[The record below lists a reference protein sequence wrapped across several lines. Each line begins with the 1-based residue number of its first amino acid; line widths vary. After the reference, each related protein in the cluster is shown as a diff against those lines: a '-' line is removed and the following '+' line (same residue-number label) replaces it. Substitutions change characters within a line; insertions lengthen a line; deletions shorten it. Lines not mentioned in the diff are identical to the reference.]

1 MSSISEK
8 DLLEEKER
16 LNQTKKVIN
25 EKISDLGQ
33 QLYDKE
39 EKIQEFQK
47 FMWDARHDMDPQEM
61 KSMVAINDV
70 EVNIALSKGKYFQKL
85 FKIQNSPYFGAITFK
100 DSDSDTEKIYIG
112 LTHLE
117 DGEKHLIYDWRAP
130 VSSLFYDYGVGPA
143 RYKAPKGFITGD
155 ITNKRQFKIEDG
167 KLIRVFDNSL
177 NVDDDILQEVLSN
190 SSSEKMKN
198 IVNTIQ
204 QEQNQIIR
212 NVEDKNLIVQ
222 GIAGSGKTSVALHR
236 IAFLLYKIENLQSN
250 NVLIFSPN
258 QVFSEYIS
266 NVLPEL
272 GEDNTMQT
280 TFSDFLTTFI
290 FEYKDVES
298 FTNFVERYYKYNE
311 ANKELVKYKQ
321 SDEIIDHINK
331 YVEAFVN
338 NITFTDKIST
348 HDFEISK
355 EELNYLFKD
364 RYSKFNLYD
373 RIDAICEKLC
383 YLYYKGKKTAK
394 SKIRALLKRTMN
406 VDIDYKK
413 IYMDFYT
420 SEYFIN
426 NYNGKI
432 LPEDINYLK
441 DNKIIKYEDACLF
454 VYIKGLLEGF
464 GYKGNIKEVVI
475 DEAQDYSFLQ
485 YKIIKQ
491 IFKSASFTILGDVNQ
506 TINPY
511 YMYESLNKLSEIF
524 EDTKYL
530 ELTKT
535 YRSSPEIIEYTNKI
549 LNLNHVSAI
558 RDKSNREI
566 LFREEKNNLLEL
578 LTNDIETLFKQNLN
592 VSIITKD
599 DKEAKKIYELLK
611 DKYEYI
617 SLVNS
622 NTVEFS
628 KKLLVIPS
636 YVSKGLEFDSA
647 IIYTE
652 KDNKYTKDEKN
663 LFYVACT
670 RTQHQLI
677 IYNQ

>member
-100 DSDSDTEKIYIG
+100 DSDFDIEKIYIG

-311 ANKELVKYKQ
+311 PNKELVKYKQ

-394 SKIRALLKRTMN
+394 ECEALIISLLEKDEHKNEYVKDLLLKSRN
-406 VDIDYKK
+406 R
-413 IYMDFYT
+413 
-420 SEYFIN
+420 
-426 NYNGKI
+426 
-432 LPEDINYLK
+432 
-441 DNKIIKYEDACLF
+441 
-454 VYIKGLLEGF
+454 
-464 GYKGNIKEVVI
+464 
-475 DEAQDYSFLQ
+475 YSR
-485 YKIIKQ
+485 
-491 IFKSASFTILGDVNQ
+491 LGD
-506 TINPY
+506 
-511 YMYESLNKLSEIF
+511 
-524 EDTKYL
+524 
-530 ELTKT
+530 
-535 YRSSPEIIEYTNKI
+535 IE
-549 LNLNHVSAI
+549 
-558 RDKSNREI
+558 
-566 LFREEKNNLLEL
+566 
-578 LTNDIETLFKQNLN
+578 
-592 VSIITKD
+592 
-599 DKEAKKIYELLK
+599 
-611 DKYEYI
+611 
-617 SLVNS
+617 
-622 NTVEFS
+622 
-628 KKLLVIPS
+628 
-636 YVSKGLEFDSA
+636 
-647 IIYTE
+647 
-652 KDNKYTKDEKN
+652 
-663 LFYVACT
+663 
-670 RTQHQLI
+670 
-677 IYNQ
+677 

>member
-100 DSDSDTEKIYIG
+100 DSDFDIEKIYIG

-311 ANKELVKYKQ
+311 PNKELVKYKQ

-331 YVEAFVN
+331 YAEAFVN

-432 LPEDINYLK
+432 LPEDINCLK

-491 IFKSASFTILGDVNQ
+491 IFKFASFTILGDVNQ

>member
-100 DSDSDTEKIYIG
+100 DSDFDIEKIYIG

-311 ANKELVKYKQ
+311 PNKELVKYKQ

-331 YVEAFVN
+331 YAEAFVN

-441 DNKIIKYEDACLF
+441 NNKIIKYEDACLF

-578 LTNDIETLFKQNLN
+578 LTNDIEILFKQNLN

>member
-100 DSDSDTEKIYIG
+100 DSDFDIEKIYIG

-311 ANKELVKYKQ
+311 PNKELVKYKQ

-432 LPEDINYLK
+432 LPEDINCLK

-491 IFKSASFTILGDVNQ
+491 IFKFASFTILGDVNQ

>member
-1 MSSISEK
+1 M
-8 DLLEEKER
+8 
-16 LNQTKKVIN
+16 
-25 EKISDLGQ
+25 
-33 QLYDKE
+33 
-39 EKIQEFQK
+39 
-47 FMWDARHDMDPQEM
+47 
-61 KSMVAINDV
+61 
-70 EVNIALSKGKYFQKL
+70 
-85 FKIQNSPYFGAITFK
+85 
-100 DSDSDTEKIYIG
+100 
-112 LTHLE
+112 
-117 DGEKHLIYDWRAP
+117 
-130 VSSLFYDYGVGPA
+130 
-143 RYKAPKGFITGD
+143 
-155 ITNKRQFKIEDG
+155 
-167 KLIRVFDNSL
+167 
-177 NVDDDILQEVLSN
+177 
-190 SSSEKMKN
+190 
-198 IVNTIQ
+198 
-204 QEQNQIIR
+204 
-212 NVEDKNLIVQ
+212 
-222 GIAGSGKTSVALHR
+222 
-236 IAFLLYKIENLQSN
+236 
-250 NVLIFSPN
+250 
-258 QVFSEYIS
+258 
-266 NVLPEL
+266 
-272 GEDNTMQT
+272 
-280 TFSDFLTTFI
+280 
-290 FEYKDVES
+290 
-298 FTNFVERYYKYNE
+298 
-311 ANKELVKYKQ
+311 
-321 SDEIIDHINK
+321 
-331 YVEAFVN
+331 
-338 NITFTDKIST
+338 
-348 HDFEISK
+348 
-355 EELNYLFKD
+355 
-364 RYSKFNLYD
+364 
-373 RIDAICEKLC
+373 
-383 YLYYKGKKTAK
+383 
-394 SKIRALLKRTMN
+394 
-406 VDIDYKK
+406 KK
-413 IYMDFYT
+413 IYMDFYK

-652 KDNKYTKDEKN
+652 KDNNYTKDEKN

>member
-1 MSSISEK
+1 MTKEQFINAHPNIKINNTMFLNEDGFRDFTEEELINLCSISFDNASKLFMYIYMYDYEK
-8 DLLEEKER
+8 YY
-16 LNQTKKVIN
+16 KKMLITISKTLPLFFDISNINDIN
-25 EKISDLGQ
+25 ENSFD
-33 QLYDKE
+33 DK
-39 EKIQEFQK
+39 K
-47 FMWDARHDMDPQEM
+47 FDYNVIFNEYEILFN
-61 KSMVAINDV
+61 KGLIN
-70 EVNIALSKGKYFQKL
+70 
-85 FKIQNSPYFGAITFK
+85 
-100 DSDSDTEKIYIG
+100 
-112 LTHLE
+112 
-117 DGEKHLIYDWRAP
+117 
-130 VSSLFYDYGVGPA
+130 
-143 RYKAPKGFITGD
+143 
-155 ITNKRQFKIEDG
+155 
-167 KLIRVFDNSL
+167 
-177 NVDDDILQEVLSN
+177 
-190 SSSEKMKN
+190 
-198 IVNTIQ
+198 
-204 QEQNQIIR
+204 
-212 NVEDKNLIVQ
+212 
-222 GIAGSGKTSVALHR
+222 
-236 IAFLLYKIENLQSN
+236 
-250 NVLIFSPN
+250 
-258 QVFSEYIS
+258 
-266 NVLPEL
+266 
-272 GEDNTMQT
+272 
-280 TFSDFLTTFI
+280 
-290 FEYKDVES
+290 
-298 FTNFVERYYKYNE
+298 
-311 ANKELVKYKQ
+311 
-321 SDEIIDHINK
+321 
-331 YVEAFVN
+331 
-338 NITFTDKIST
+338 
-348 HDFEISK
+348 
-355 EELNYLFKD
+355 
-364 RYSKFNLYD
+364 
-373 RIDAICEKLC
+373 
-383 YLYYKGKKTAK
+383 
-394 SKIRALLKRTMN
+394 N

-413 IYMDFYT
+413 IYMNFYT

-558 RDKSNREI
+558 RDKSNRE
-566 LFREEKNNLLEL
+566 EKNNLLEL

-611 DKYEYI
+611 EKYEYI

>member
-100 DSDSDTEKIYIG
+100 DSDFDIEKIYIG

-311 ANKELVKYKQ
+311 PNKELVKYKQ

-413 IYMDFYT
+413 IYMNFYT

-432 LPEDINYLK
+432 LPEDINCLK

-491 IFKSASFTILGDVNQ
+491 IFKFASFTILGDVNQ

>member
-8 DLLEEKER
+8 DLLEEKTR

-25 EKISDLGQ
+25 EKISELGQ

-61 KSMVAINDV
+61 KSMVAVNDI
-70 EVNIALSKGKYFQKL
+70 EVNIALTKGKYFQKL

-100 DSDSDTEKIYIG
+100 ENDSDAEKIYIG
-112 LTHLE
+112 LTHVE
-117 DGEKHLIYDWRAP
+117 DGENHLIYDWRAP

-143 RYKAPKGFITGD
+143 KYNAPKGYITGE
-155 ITNKRQFKIEDG
+155 ITNKRQFKIENG
-167 KLIRVFDNSL
+167 ELIRVFDNNL
-177 NVDDDILQEVLSN
+177 NVDDDVLQEVLSN

-290 FEYKDVES
+290 LEYKEVES
-298 FTNFVERYYKYNE
+298 FTSFVERYYKYDE
-311 ANKELVKYKQ
+311 QNKDLVKYKQ
-321 SDEIIDHINK
+321 SDEVINHINK
-331 YVEAFVN
+331 YVEDFMN
-338 NITFTDKIST
+338 HITFIDNIST

-373 RIDAICEKLC
+373 RIDAICEKIC

-394 SKIRALLKRTMN
+394 SKIRAMLKKIIN
-406 VDIDYKK
+406 VDLDYKS
-413 IYMDFYT
+413 IYMNFYT
-420 SEYFIN
+420 SKYFIN
-426 NYNGKI
+426 NFNGKV
-432 LPEDINYLK
+432 LSQDINYLK
-441 DNKIIKYEDACLF
+441 DNKMIKYEDACLF

-566 LFREEKNNLLEL
+566 LFREENNNLFGL
-578 LTNDIETLFKQNLN
+578 LINDIEMLFKQNLN
-592 VSIITKD
+592 VAIITKD
-599 DKEAKKIYELLK
+599 DREAKKIYEMLK
-611 DKYEYI
+611 EKYEYI

-652 KDNKYTKDEKN
+652 KNNKYTKEEKN

>member
-1 MSSISEK
+1 MSSISKK
-8 DLLEEKER
+8 DLEEEKAR
-16 LNQTKKVIN
+16 LENTKKVIN
-25 EKISDLGQ
+25 EKISNLGQ

-47 FMWDARHDMDPQEM
+47 FMWDSRHDMDPQEM
-61 KSMVAINDV
+61 KSMIAINDV
-70 EVNIALSKGKYFQKL
+70 EVNIALGKGKYFQKL
-85 FKIQNSPYFGAITFK
+85 FKIQNNPYFGAITFK
-100 DSDSDTEKIYIG
+100 DKEIDTEKIYIG
-112 LTHLE
+112 LTHVE
-117 DGEKHLIYDWRAP
+117 DGEKHLIHDWRAP
-130 VSSLFYDYGVGPA
+130 VASLFYDYGVGPA
-143 RYKAPKGFITGD
+143 NYKAPSGVIEGEML
-155 ITNKRQFKIEDG
+155 NKRQFKIENG
-167 KLIRVFDNSL
+167 QLIRVFDNSL
-177 NVDDDILQEVLSN
+177 NVDDDILQEVLSD

-280 TFSDFLTTFI
+280 TFSDFLTAFI
-290 FEYKDVES
+290 TEYKNIES
-298 FTNFVERYYKYNE
+298 FTSFVERYYKYNE
-311 ANKELVKYKQ
+311 SNKELVKYKQ
-321 SDEIIDHINK
+321 SDEAIEHINK
-331 YVEAFVN
+331 YIQDLVN
-338 NITFTDKIST
+338 KITFTEGLVT
-348 HDFEISK
+348 HDFEIEK
-355 EELNYLFKD
+355 DELNYLFKD
-364 RYSKFNLYD
+364 RFSKFNLCE
-373 RIDAICEKLC
+373 RLDAISEKLC

-394 SKIRALLKRTMN
+394 SKIKSMLKKIMN
-406 VDIDYKK
+406 IEIDYKT
-413 IYMDFYT
+413 IYKEFYK
-420 SEYFIN
+420 SKYFTN

-432 LPEDINYLK
+432 TESDIISLNN
-441 DNKIIKYEDACLF
+441 NKIIKYEDACLF
-454 VYIKGLLEGF
+454 IYIKGLLEGF

-475 DEAQDYSFLQ
+475 DEAQDYSLLQ
-485 YKIIKQ
+485 YKIINQ
-491 IFKSASFTILGDVNQ
+491 IFKNVSFTILGDINQ

-511 YMYESLNKLSEIF
+511 YKYESLNKLSEIF
-524 EDTKYL
+524 EESNYL

-549 LNLNHVSAI
+549 LGLNHVSAI

-566 LFREEKNNLLEL
+566 LFRIENNNLLEL
-578 LTNDIETLFKQNLN
+578 LSNDIEQLFNQNLN
-592 VSIITKD
+592 VAIITKD
-599 DKEAKKIYELLK
+599 DKEAEDIYKLLNE
-611 DKYEYI
+611 KYDYI
-617 SLVNS
+617 SQIKS

-636 YVSKGLEFDSA
+636 YISKGLEFDSA
-647 IIYTE
+647 IIYTR
-652 KDNKYTKDEKN
+652 KDNKYTIEEQN